1 MVHELDISQI
11 IDSVDTSL
19 WRVGGAYFKAS
30 IESEGGWDRSV
41 GLSCVPT
48 WISRISVIVVLSET
62 SRQWFS

>member
-11 IDSVDTSL
+11 IHLLDTSL

-48 WISRISVIVVLSET
+48 WISRIYDVCGFK
-62 SRQWFS
+62 WNFSTTI